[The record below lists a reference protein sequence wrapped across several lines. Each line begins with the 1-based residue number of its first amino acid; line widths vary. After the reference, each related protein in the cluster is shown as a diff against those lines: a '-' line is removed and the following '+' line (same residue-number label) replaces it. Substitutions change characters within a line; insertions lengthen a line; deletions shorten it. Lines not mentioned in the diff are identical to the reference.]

1 MCTMPHEIVHPEPH
15 STGNPGNGWKYVPRW
30 LQIILWIIALAA
42 MIYIAV
48 RLR

>member
-1 MCTMPHEIVHPEPH
+1 MPHEIVHPEPH
-15 STGNPGNGWKYVPRW
+15 STGNPIDGWKYVPRW

>member
-1 MCTMPHEIVHPEPH
+1 MIHEIVHPEPL
-15 STGNPGNGWKYVPRW
+15 STGNPGGGWKYVRGW
-30 LQIILWIIALAA
+30 LQTILWMIALAA